1 MPHQCVRCGAMYED
15 GSNEILKGCSC
26 GSKLFFFIK
35 KEKID
40 ELKNATVN
48 LSENEKKQLEKD
60 VLDIVGERKNVE
72 TGPDDVIVL
81 DFESIRALKPGV
93 FELDLVNLFNEK
105 NPLVYKLAEGKY
117 VIDIPETFSRHG
129 KEGKEKK

>member
-1 MPHQCVRCGAMYED
+1 MYED
-15 GSNEILKGCSC
+15 GATEVLKGCSC

-35 KEKID
+35 KEKVE

-48 LSENEKKQLEKD
+48 LSETEKKQLEKD
-60 VLDIVGERKNVE
+60 VLDIVGERTVDA
-72 TGPDDVIVL
+72 GPDDVIVL

-117 VIDIPETFSRHG
+117 VIDIPETFSRN
-129 KEGKEKK
+129 ERNKK